1 MRSIILCFFLSVAS
15 PYFAQSTYS
24 MDDYFNA
31 NNPSAFAEKKLYLC
45 NTSMNS
51 KIGWSSNYNNFFSFK
66 QQVGSFSLGVNNG
79 LWLNNVYNQWP
90 DWKIV
95 SNSFNAAYTI
105 KINRNLTL
113 NSGLGIS
120 TRRDNLTFMDS
131 ATPPIGYFR
140 LWNPPSYEVNV
151 GISLVS
157 KKWTFGLAANNLNR
171 SEITMY
177 PYTYQSSFTI
187 ATNASYRFDLD
198 SAKHFSL
205 TPSLFYRRDV
215 DNNFDNFFFNLTFK
229 AYQHRTGFFSTL
241 NHNIG
246 IFYQYNFKNNLSI
259 GASISNNYS
268 LLSSNSLD
276 QNYLSGMLRLSYA
289 ISPKVNY
296 KVSGT
301 PSF

>member
-1 MRSIILCFFLSVAS
+1 MRTVLFFSFLLISGT
-15 PYFAQSTYS
+15 FIAQNSFS

-31 NNPSAFAEKKLYLC
+31 NNPSAFAEKKLYLS
-45 NTSMNS
+45 NTSMYS
-51 KIGWSSNYNNFFSFK
+51 RFGMIPNYFNFFSLK
-66 QQVGSFSLGVNNG
+66 QQVGSFSLGFNNG
-79 LWLNNVYNQWP
+79 FSQWS
-90 DWKIV
+90 DWKVV
-95 SNSFNAAYTI
+95 SNTINAAYSF

-113 NSGLGIS
+113 NLGLGLNS
-120 TRRDNLTFMDS
+120 RRDNMTFIDS
-131 ATPPIGYFR
+131 TTPPIDYYT
-140 LWNPPSYEVNV
+140 LWNPTSYNVNM

-171 SEITMY
+171 AEIRNY
-177 PYTYQSSFTI
+177 PYSYQSPVTI

-215 DNNFDNFFFNLTFK
+215 DNNFDDFFFNLTFK

-268 LLSSNSLD
+268 LLSSNMFET
-276 QNYLSGMLRLSYA
+276 NYLSGMLRLSYA
-289 ISPKVNY
+289 FSQIIIRTC
-296 KVSGT
+296 GAT
-301 PSF
+301 SF

>member
-1 MRSIILCFFLSVAS
+1 MRSIILFFFISVAS

-31 NNPSAFAEKKLYLC
+31 NNPSAFAEKKLYLS
-45 NTSMNS
+45 NTSMYS
-51 KIGWSSNYNNFFSFK
+51 RFGMIPNYFNFFSLK
-66 QQVGSFSLGVNNG
+66 QQVGSFSLGLNNG
-79 LWLNNVYNQWP
+79 FSQWS
-90 DWKIV
+90 DWKVV
-95 SNSFNAAYTI
+95 SNTINAAYSF

-113 NSGLGIS
+113 NSGLGLNS
-120 TRRDNLTFMDS
+120 RRDNMTFIDS
-131 ATPPIGYFR
+131 TTPPIDYYT
-140 LWNPPSYEVNV
+140 LWNPTSYNVNM

-171 SEITMY
+171 AEIRNY
-177 PYTYQSSFTI
+177 PYSYQSPVTI

-215 DNNFDNFFFNLTFK
+215 DNNFDDFFFNLTFK

-246 IFYQYNFKNNLSI
+246 IFYQYQFKNNLSI
-259 GASISNNYS
+259 GASVNNNYS
-268 LLSSNSLD
+268 LLSSNMFET
-276 QNYLSGMLRLSYA
+276 NYLSGMLRLSYA
-289 ISPKVNY
+289 FSQIIIRTC
-296 KVSGT
+296 GAT
-301 PSF
+301 SF

>member
-1 MRSIILCFFLSVAS
+1 MRSMILCFFLSVAS

-31 NNPSAFAEKKLYLC
+31 NNPSAFAEKKLYTS
-45 NTSMNS
+45 NTIMYSRFGM
-51 KIGWSSNYNNFFSFK
+51 IPNYYNFFSLK
-66 QQVGSFSLGVNNG
+66 QQVGSFSFGLNNG
-79 LWLNNVYNQWP
+79 FSQWS
-90 DWKIV
+90 DWKII
-95 SNSFNAAYTI
+95 SNTLNAAYSI
-105 KINRNLTL
+105 KINRNLIL
-113 NSGLGIS
+113 NCGLGIS

-131 ATPPIGYFR
+131 TTPPIGYFT
-140 LWNPPSYEVNV
+140 LWNPPSYDVNV

-171 SEITMY
+171 SEITIY
-177 PYTYQSSFTI
+177 PYTYPSAFSI
-187 ATNASYRFDLD
+187 ATNASYRFLLD

-205 TPSLFYRRDV
+205 TPSFFYRRDV
-215 DNNFDNFFFNLTFK
+215 DNNFDDFFFNLTFK

-246 IFYQYNFKNNLSI
+246 IFYQYRFKNNLSI
-259 GASISNNYS
+259 GASVNNNYS

-276 QNYLSGMLRLSYA
+276 QNYLSGMLRLSYT

>member
-1 MRSIILCFFLSVAS
+1 MRAILFFFFLLISS
-15 PYFAQSTYS
+15 RFFAQVTYS

-31 NNPSAFAEKKLYLC
+31 SNPSAFAEKKLYTS
-45 NTSMNS
+45 NTSMYS
-51 KIGWSSNYNNFFSFK
+51 KIGISSNFNNFFSFK
-66 QQVGSFSLGVNNG
+66 QKVGSFSFGVNNG
-79 LWLNNVYNQWP
+79 YNQWS

-95 SNSFNAAYTI
+95 SNSFNAAYTV

-120 TRRDNLTFMDS
+120 TRRDNLTFIDS
-131 ATPPIGYFR
+131 ATPPIGYFT
-140 LWNPPSYEVNV
+140 LWNPPSYDVNV
-151 GISLVS
+151 GMSLVS

-171 SEITMY
+171 SEITLY
-177 PYTYQSSFTI
+177 PYTYRSSFSI

-198 SAKHFSL
+198 STKHFSL

-215 DNNFDNFFFNLTFK
+215 DNNFDDFFFNLTFK
-229 AYQHRTGFFSTL
+229 AFQHSTGLFSTL

-246 IFYQYNFKNNLSI
+246 VFYQYNFTNKLAI

-268 LLSSNSLD
+268 LLSSNMFL
-276 QNYLSGMLRLSYA
+276 QNYLTGMLRLSFYLPSKA
-289 ISPKVNY
+289 SY
-296 KVSGT
+296 KFTGT